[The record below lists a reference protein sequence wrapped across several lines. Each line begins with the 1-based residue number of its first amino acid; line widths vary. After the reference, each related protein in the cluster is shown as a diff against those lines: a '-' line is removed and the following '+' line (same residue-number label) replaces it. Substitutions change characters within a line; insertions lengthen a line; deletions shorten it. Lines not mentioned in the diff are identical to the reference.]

1 MLTIAVYFY
10 FGKQFETIEKKNV
23 FQDHV
28 TKEYV
33 NKYFKSKVH
42 NVN

>member
-10 FGKQFETIEKKNV
+10 FGKQFQTIEKNL